1 MSQIQTYEQIMG
13 ELLLVIKKSSP
24 RDDIP
29 VSAAVVNSQNKI
41 VAIEINK
48 NIELSDPSAHAEL
61 LAIKSASKKL
71 NTSRLDDFI
80 LISTLEPCLMCTGV
94 IIQSR
99 INKVIF
105 GAFEP
110 KTGFIV
116 SLFPTIKEF
125 KPDIEVISGV
135 LESECSKI
143 LTEWFS
149 KKR

>member
-71 NTSRLDDFI
+71 NTARLDDYI

>member
-1 MSQIQTYEQIMG
+1 MSQIQTYEQIMS

-24 RDDIP
+24 RDEIP